1 MEHLYKKMEK
11 KTKKNELKNPRM
23 EKVVIN
29 VGVGKI
35 SQQQGFDDKILPE
48 IITALS
54 SITGQKPVVC
64 KTTKSIA
71 GFKLRAGQIVGLKTT
86 LRRKKMRDFIG
97 RLVNIALPRVRD
109 FQGIKIENIDRNGG
123 LTIGIKEHIV
133 FPEINSD
140 VARFDFGLEISMV
153 SNAKTREEAIDLYK
167 SIGIPFKK

>member
-1 MEHLYKKMEK
+1 MEK
-11 KTKKNELKNPRM
+11 KTNKNKLKNPRM
-23 EKVVIN
+23 EKVVVN

-35 SQQQGFDDKILPE
+35 SQQQNFEDKILPE
-48 IITALS
+48 IIDSLS

-64 KTTKSIA
+64 KTIKSIA
-71 GFKLRAGQIVGLKTT
+71 GFKLRAGQIVGLKIT
-86 LRRKKMRDFIG
+86 LRRKKMRDFLE
-97 RLVNIALPRVRD
+97 RLINIALPRVRD
-109 FQGIKIENIDRNGG
+109 FRGIKIENVDKNGG

-167 SIGIPFKK
+167 LIGIPFKK

>member
-1 MEHLYKKMEK
+1 MEK

-29 VGVGKI
+29 VGVGRI

-48 IITALS
+48 IINSLS
-54 SITGQKPVVC
+54 SITGQKPVIC

-97 RLVNIALPRVRD
+97 RLINIALPRVRD
-109 FQGIKIENIDRNGG
+109 FQGIKIENVDRNGG
-123 LTIGIKEHIV
+123 LTMGIKEHIV

-153 SNAKTREEAIDLYK
+153 SNAKTRGEAIDLYK